1 MEGLKK
7 SLKDVI
13 NDKERVATNNISLKR
28 EIDLLKIKVKEQQE
42 EILELKNKV
51 IATTSKKEKLQNEL
65 DTIKNVKVTTK
76 VNSLKEKDSTFVD
89 SFQSE
94 SSKKKRSL
102 ISKWLQLNRR
112 NH

>member
-51 IATTSKKEKLQNEL
+51 IATTSKKEKLQNEI

-76 VNSLKEKDSTFVD
+76 ATSLKEKDNTFVD

-94 SSKKKRSL
+94 SSKKKRKCNEKRL
-102 ISKWLQLNRR
+102 YE
-112 NH
+112 